1 MLDRGGLECASV
13 AFVGGARVVGLLCV
27 HATRTQLP
35 TVYRNGSAY
44 PSPNGV
50 HSATLHSLCST
61 PSSALLNS
69 LRLLPFAV
77 PFTTRTLLCKQGVT
91 INNFATITWDGRI
104 LQGAKEQGK
113 ARPCFMLTESFAK
126 GFGLPYKKFTRVQMA
141 PLEEV
146 NFTKIA
152 IRYSNSLQKDDVS
165 AGMRDIFRRL
175 GQVLAQRRPVS
186 VSFAFGKLVSRDSK
200 VSFHF
205 NPDMKVRRRPVSKQG
220 LEQGEDAELTVED
233 IERWLGDGKFE
244 GDMTRMLEQEA
255 GSARGGPSAGPGRGG
270 GSAGGRVE
278 GDDGK
283 AGGGGGPVPEQP
295 ERAGSVP
302 LLDLGSMR
310 EAMEEAMHSAAAAEA
325 DAAAAAAAAAAD
337 GGLKGEYYRDEGDE
351 GGAMSASGG
360 GGYYDQEDGQEN
372 VAYGNDDAYLEA
384 GEGTGAGLLFAVSG
398 GASTLLSASNALNAH
413 AVHETAYAR
422 HLKSVEDLL
431 LLEEEEAW
439 QRKQQHAEREREARG
454 VRENKLAEVKRVQ
467 GYIKQQIRERN
478 RVRRKEQNAEHAPG
492 QHGAA
497 PWDMPKAPRR
507 AGDFGR
513 LKEGASYTAK
523 AQARMD
529 AADEDGDGILTFEEA
544 EQALKVEQL
553 ELCEFLSN
561 QIATKRVLE
570 KRSQNAR
577 LEEEK
582 RFLRHVED
590 LSFKQREAK
599 LKQTKQMR
607 EKMRVAWERDAHI
620 KSLLKLRDE
629 RRRKGLSGVDGP
641 ERLSL
646 VPDRRH
652 SEEDRRQSEYRERRE
667 RAWLRRE

>member
-1 MLDRGGLECASV
+1 
-13 AFVGGARVVGLLCV
+13 
-27 HATRTQLP
+27 
-35 TVYRNGSAY
+35 
-44 PSPNGV
+44 
-50 HSATLHSLCST
+50 
-61 PSSALLNS
+61 
-69 LRLLPFAV
+69 
-77 PFTTRTLLCKQGVT
+77 
-91 INNFATITWDGRI
+91 
-104 LQGAKEQGK
+104 
-113 ARPCFMLTESFAK
+113 MLTESFAK

-278 GDDGK
+278 GDDE

-302 LLDLGSMR
+302 LLDFGSMR

-325 DAAAAAAAAAAD
+325 DAAAAAAAAY
-337 GGLKGEYYRDEGDE
+337 GGNGENEGEYYGDEGDE
-351 GGAMSASGG
+351 GGEMSASGG
-360 GGYYDQEDGQEN
+360 GKYYDQEDGQEDGQEN
-372 VAYGNDDAYLEA
+372 VDYGNDDAYSEA
-384 GEGTGAGLLFAVSG
+384 GGGGGGGGLLFAVSG
-398 GASTLLSASNALNAH
+398 GVSTLTSASNALNAH
-413 AVHETAYAR
+413 TVHETAYAR

-439 QRKQQHAEREREARG
+439 QRKQQHAEREMEARG

-513 LKEGASYTAK
+513 LKQGASYSAK

-544 EQALKVEQL
+544 EQVLKVEQR
-553 ELCEFLSN
+553 ELCEYLSN
-561 QIATKRVLE
+561 QIAAKRVLE

-582 RFLRHVED
+582 RFLRHVEH
-590 LSFKQREAK
+590 LSSKQREAK
-599 LKQTKQMR
+599 MNQTKEMR
-607 EKMRVAWERDAHI
+607 EKMRVAWERDAHV

-629 RRRKGLSGVDGP
+629 RRRKGLSGMDGP

-646 VPDRRH
+646 IPDRRH
-652 SEEDRRQSEYRERRE
+652 SEEDRRPSECRERRE
-667 RAWLRRE
+667 RV